1 MEQLKQHIE
10 AIQKWQQENKEN
22 RATIV
27 LVAEISNE
35 TENGYDQENCF
46 GMSGNGKVLKSL
58 LKDALKDKE
67 ISKLVRNAAAEL
79 TIESI
84 IKKAGN
90 NE

>member
-10 AIQKWQQENKEN
+10 AIQKWQQGNKEN
-22 RATIV
+22 RAVIV
-27 LVAEISNE
+27 LAAEISNE
-35 TENGYDQENCF
+35 TENGYEQENCF
-46 GMSGNGKVLKSL
+46 GMSGSGKTLKSL

-67 ISKLVRNAAAEL
+67 IAKLVRNAAAEL